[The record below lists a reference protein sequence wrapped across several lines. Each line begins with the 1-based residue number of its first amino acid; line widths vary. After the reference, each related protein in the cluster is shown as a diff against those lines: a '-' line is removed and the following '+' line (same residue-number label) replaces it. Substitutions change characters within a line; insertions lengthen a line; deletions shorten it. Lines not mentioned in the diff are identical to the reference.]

1 MTATIAPLVCRSP
14 KLGDIS
20 YSREDVI
27 RFPQGLP
34 GFEQLRD
41 FLLVTRQEC
50 EPFVFLTSLE
60 RPEVALP
67 LIPLALAAAGFT
79 AVAESL
85 APLGRAT
92 EAATAHYAVVSIGT
106 QASDIIVNLRAPV
119 IVNLDSRLGRQV
131 ILPDERLPVNAQLGA

>member
-20 YSREDVI
+20 YSREDLI

-41 FLLVTRQEC
+41 FLLVTREEC
-50 EPFVFLTSLE
+50 DPFVFLTSLE

-67 LIPLALAAAGFT
+67 LIPLALATGSLATLAD
-79 AVAESL
+79 SL
-85 APLGRAT
+85 APLGRPGEGAT
-92 EAATAHYAVVSIGT
+92 VHYAVVSIGL
-106 QASDIIVNLRAPV
+106 QASDVIVNLRAPV
-119 IVNLDSRLGRQV
+119 VVNLDSRLGRQV
-131 ILPDERLPVNAQLGA
+131 ILPDERLPVDARLGA